1 MERKKKILSKNRRQH
16 WDARGSSGKKNTK
29 KQSRRSSAVLTFVAV
44 NGELSAKVATEKLL
58 CVCVCVARIV
68 SKVSKLISVEEEETQ
83 VAQGGVEV
91 VGVALHLNF

>member
-16 WDARGSSGKKNTK
+16 WDTRGSSGKKNTK

-44 NGELSAKVATEKLL
+44 NGELSAKVATEKL
-58 CVCVCVARIV
+58 VCVCVARIV
-68 SKVSKLISVEEEETQ
+68 SKVSKLISVEEEQAQ
-83 VAQGGVEV
+83 VAQRGV